1 MSFGSTVSPCTSRGR
16 TVIPKLNQLIRSVR
30 RRPFFGIQAMR
41 ARISSFYL
49 PLALICLVP
58 FTNQASAE
66 FRCNADISYR
76 WVKRV
81 PEVSTLPAPPV
92 GGGHGSA
99 RSQAA
104 APTPLPPKPT
114 PEPTIVRLIGVERSG
129 EDEATAKANL
139 QVDIDRHR
147 IRASEACKRDHESYG
162 TCVAL
167 KMSSNASVLNS
178 LGFSARA
185 DLEKALNEECRQQE
199 GTCLGVDVSESKC
212 REIVAAKP
220 SAAPEGDKADA
231 SKAAPKGGKDPKK
244 K

>member
-1 MSFGSTVSPCTSRGR
+1 
-16 TVIPKLNQLIRSVR
+16 
-30 RRPFFGIQAMR
+30 MR

-58 FTNQASAE
+58 FTNQVRAE
-66 FRCNADISYR
+66 FRCNADISYK

-81 PEVSTLPAPPV
+81 PAEVSTGPSPQ
-92 GGGHGSA
+92 GGGSHSAA

-104 APTPLPPKPT
+104 APAPTPVPPKPT
-114 PEPTIVRLIGVERSG
+114 PEPTIVRLPGLERSG
-129 EDEATAKANL
+129 DDEAMAKANL

-178 LGFSARA
+178 LGFNARA
-185 DLEKALNEECRQQE
+185 ELEKALNEECRQQE
-199 GTCLGVDVSESKC
+199 GACLGVDVSEPKC

-220 SAAPEGDKADA
+220 SAAPEGDKTEAA
-231 SKAAPKGGKDPKK
+231 KGAPKGGKDPKK